1 MIKDNIRNKPFF
13 GIGLALFGA
22 LIITPDTLLIRLSG
36 LDGWGL
42 TISRG
47 ALIGIT
53 LLSIWLFISRRDIKT
68 EFKNAM
74 SIPFLLLL
82 LSSGTSN
89 ISFNFATTETQI
101 TVVLSTL
108 ATMPIM
114 AAILSIIIL
123 REKPASLTWL
133 AVFFCF
139 IGVLIVIFNA
149 QAPINNPSGNIFLG
163 GIFSLISAFG
173 LSLFFI
179 LSRKY
184 PNTPIILAVA
194 LGNLISCLVGFM
206 VSPDSSIFGGNII
219 PILLMGI
226 VVMPTALICL
236 AFAPRYTSATN
247 VSLLVLLE
255 MILGP
260 FWVWMGTGE
269 QPNLMVFYGA
279 VLVLFTLLTYF
290 YLTSKEL
297 ATLKT

>member
-1 MIKDNIRNKPFF
+1 MIKDNIRNKPLF
-13 GIGLALFGA
+13 GISLALFGA

-123 REKPASLTWL
+123 QEKPTSLTWL

-163 GIFSLISAFG
+163 GLFSLISAFG

-184 PNTPIILAVA
+184 QNTPIIFAVA

-219 PILLMGI
+219 PILLMGL
-226 VVMPTALICL
+226 VVMLSI
-236 AFAPRYTSATN
+236 APRYTSATN

-260 FWVWMGTGE
+260 FWVWIGTGE
-269 QPNLMVFYGA
+269 QPNLMVFCGA
-279 VLVLFTLLTYF
+279 VLVLFTLISYF
-290 YLTSKEL
+290 TMSQKDR
-297 ATLKT
+297 